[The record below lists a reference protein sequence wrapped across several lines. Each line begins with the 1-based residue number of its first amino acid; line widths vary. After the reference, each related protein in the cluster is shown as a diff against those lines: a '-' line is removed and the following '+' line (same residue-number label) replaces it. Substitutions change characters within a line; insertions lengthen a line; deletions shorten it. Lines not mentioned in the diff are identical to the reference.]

1 LAGRLTAWRGGRT
14 PRRRHARRHHRTDQE
29 DRHER
34 HPDPLPH
41 QRARPGRR
49 SSSGPGDHPAADLG
63 CYRDADGR
71 ERALI
76 ARPGAD
82 GSVLVI
88 DQDAATLTDRRLV
101 AHLAAD
107 EPAANARIAADLYLG
122 EPDGRFARP
131 LEDRDWLSL
140 PDGRDPPEE
149 PEPPSPG
156 ELRDGRGR
164 RYRVAAVTDHR
175 YGRQTR
181 WLRRG
186 ARGRT
191 ETVTL
196 RTVIGALE
204 TYEPARAMTRAAFA
218 RARRHAERRLRPS
231 AERWRTGA
239 IPTVGATSRIWA
251 CFRAW
256 RS

>member
-1 LAGRLTAWRGGRT
+1 MRGRWPTAGSSPTWPPTSRRPTPGSPPTSTSANPTA
-14 PRRRHARRHHRTDQE
+14 A
-29 DRHER
+29 
-34 HPDPLPH
+34 
-41 QRARPGRR
+41 
-49 SSSGPGDHPAADLG
+49 S
-63 CYRDADGR
+63 
-71 ERALI
+71 
-76 ARPGAD
+76 
-82 GSVLVI
+82 
-88 DQDAATLTDRRLV
+88 
-101 AHLAAD
+101 
-107 EPAANARIAADLYLG
+107 
-122 EPDGRFARP
+122 RP

-164 RYRVAAVTDHR
+164 RYRLAAVTDHR

-186 ARGRT
+186 ARGRS

-204 TYEPARAMTRAAFA
+204 TYEPARAMTRAALA
-218 RARRHAERRLRPS
+218 RAERHAERRLRPS
-231 AERWRTGA
+231 AERWRTGT

-256 RS
+256 TR